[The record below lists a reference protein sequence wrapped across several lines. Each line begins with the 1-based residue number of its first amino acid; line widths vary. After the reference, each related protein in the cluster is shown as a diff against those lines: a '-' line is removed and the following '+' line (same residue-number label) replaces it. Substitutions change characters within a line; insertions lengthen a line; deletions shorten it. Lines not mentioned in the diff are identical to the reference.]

1 MNRKVALGVLKKRGH
16 HVRAVED
23 GQRVLEAVERERFD
37 VILMDVQMPGT
48 NGLDATRA
56 IRERERVQGLARTP
70 IIALTAHAMSGDRER
85 CLQAGMDDY
94 VAKPVDAE
102 ELFRAVESV
111 GENRGRVAEPGPSL
125 PADPAILDR
134 DAMARRVGAD
144 PDLLLEMVKSFN
156 DESAALLAE
165 IRRSI
170 AQGDADRLQRVAHS
184 LKGALRTLAASA
196 ASEAA
201 LRLETMARQGDLSR
215 ADEGWQQLE
224 REMASL
230 DRALAAVTRPSGNR
244 TVHA

>member
-1 MNRKVALGVLKKRGH
+1 
-16 HVRAVED
+16 
-23 GQRVLEAVERERFD
+23 
-37 VILMDVQMPGT
+37 MDVQMPGT

-56 IRERERVQGLARTP
+56 IRERERAEGLARTP
-70 IIALTAHAMSGDRER
+70 VIALTAHAMSGDRER
-85 CLQAGMDDY
+85 CLEAGMDDY

-102 ELFRAVESV
+102 ELFRVIESV
-111 GENRGRVAEPGPSL
+111 GENGGRAAEPVPSL

-144 PDLLLEMVKSFN
+144 PALLLEMVKNFN
-156 DESAALLAE
+156 DESAGLLSE

-170 AQGDADRLQRVAHS
+170 VQGDADRLQRVAHS

-215 ADEGWQQLE
+215 AKEGWQQLE
-224 REMASL
+224 SEMASL
-230 DRALAAVTRPSGNR
+230 KRALAAVTHPSGDS
-244 TVHA
+244 TVQA